1 MYVANIDL
9 NRTLEKGRYIFELV
23 MPARCLYIS
32 GSATDP
38 TMTIYY
44 RADIDRNFNNY
55 TEIGKNGLISKS
67 NNCSLYINDDVIQM
81 VASIDGKGNA
91 YGFKVTAS
99 GIYYKNGT
107 NVWEKWNP

>member
-1 MYVANIDL
+1 
-9 NRTLEKGRYIFELV
+9 
-23 MPARCLYIS
+23 
-32 GSATDP
+32 
-38 TMTIYY
+38 MTIYY